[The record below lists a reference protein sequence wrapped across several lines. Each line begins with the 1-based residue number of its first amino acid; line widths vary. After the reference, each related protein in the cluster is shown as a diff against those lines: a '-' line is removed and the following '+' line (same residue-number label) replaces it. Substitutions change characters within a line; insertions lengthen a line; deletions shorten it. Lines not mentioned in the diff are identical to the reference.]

1 MTNSRKVHRPLGT
14 TGIVV
19 PPICFGS
26 AALGNVGRVIPEQSK
41 LEICGEWFR
50 GASPPVWIDA
60 DYRHGEGMA
69 LEVLGR
75 MLGRLDVASE
85 EVVITVRLG
94 EDANGIDA
102 AACWERSC
110 RLLGDAYR
118 PKLVSV
124 SDTNHAALQTATQLK
139 AAGLVKCLGIVISN
153 LHDRPH
159 DAADRVSAAEPD
171 WVQLTGGFTVM
182 RQHPTT
188 VALLEELAT
197 QQIPVVLSGVF
208 EGGFLVGGNHVDG
221 RTVSAENSD
230 HRALFAWRK
239 AFVALCDGH
248 GLRPAHACLQFALSA
263 PGAAAVR
270 IESSY
275 ADRVAENIQS
285 VHQGVPGN
293 FWDSMKEEGL
303 LREGYLL

>member
-1 MTNSRKVHRPLGT
+1 MTNARKEHRPLGK

-50 GASPPVWIDA
+50 AAAPPVWIDA
-60 DYRHGEGMA
+60 DYRHVEGMT

-75 MLGRLDVASE
+75 MLGRLDVASD

-102 AACWERSC
+102 TTCWERSC

-118 PKLVSV
+118 PKLVTV
-124 SDTNHAALQTATQLK
+124 SDTNGEALQTAKHLK
-139 AAGLVKCLGIVISN
+139 ADGLVKGVGIVISN
-153 LHDRPH
+153 FHDCLH
-159 DAADRVSAAEPD
+159 DAADLARAAEPD
-171 WVQLTGGFTVM
+171 WVQLTGRFTVM
-182 RQHPTT
+182 RQDPAA
-188 VALLEELAT
+188 VALLTELAAR
-197 QQIPVVLSGVF
+197 QIPVILSGVF
-208 EGGFLVGGNHVDG
+208 EGGFLVGGNHLDCRV
-221 RTVSAENSD
+221 VSAENPD

-248 GLRPAHACLQFALSA
+248 GLRPAHVCLQFALSA
-263 PGAAAVR
+263 PGVAAVR

-275 ADRVAENIQS
+275 ADRVAENIRS

-293 FWDSMKEEGL
+293 FWASMKEEGL
-303 LREGYLL
+303 LREDYLL